1 MMSGLMKYLLVI
13 EVEVA
18 MDLRDPDITKKG
30 VQEDSPAMRIAYQR
44 ARPCSGIAGAV
55 TITVDESDSAMGQ
68 VLLLGGFGTG
78 EEVNVSTVY
87 LIDLATGVCWVFH
100 RGVPLFNV
108 LANLTSSY
116 GCESNAQLLTGPFM
130 VKRAAVIARLVRWG
144 GENVCIECFDLFQ
157 RLTSGPWCVK
167 EKLIE
172 SKVNI
177 ADNTICRGCGG
188 DSGLVRSSGTR
199 IRHCR
204 T

>member
-30 VQEDSPAMRIAYQR
+30 VPEDSPAMRIAYQR

-68 VLLLGGFGTG
+68 VILLGGFGSG

-100 RGVPLFNV
+100 RRWH
-108 LANLTSSY
+108 
-116 GCESNAQLLTGPFM
+116 PFSTFWP
-130 VKRAAVIARLVRWG
+130 I
-144 GENVCIECFDLFQ
+144 
-157 RLTSGPWCVK
+157 
-167 EKLIE
+167 
-172 SKVNI
+172 
-177 ADNTICRGCGG
+177 
-188 DSGLVRSSGTR
+188 
-199 IRHCR
+199 
-204 T
+204 